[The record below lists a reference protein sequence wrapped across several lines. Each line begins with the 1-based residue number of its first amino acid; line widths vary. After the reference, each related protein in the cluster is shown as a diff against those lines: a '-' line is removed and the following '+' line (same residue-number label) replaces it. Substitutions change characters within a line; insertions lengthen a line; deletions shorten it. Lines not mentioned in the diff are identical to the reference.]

1 MKHKRWFALMLTAVI
16 MASAW
21 SVTAFAVNETEPE
34 TGAAAEKSAVPETEA
49 DKESTAPE
57 TEADKKSTAPETEEA
72 KESSEKKSHKGHR
85 HEKVAEP
92 ENAVGKQAAKDA
104 ALADAGVSAEAVGKV
119 KARVSQLEDGTVVYK
134 VSFTYGD
141 QWYSYKIDALTG
153 KILDKTT
160 EDAAAHEA
168 AKAEHKKEKDAEASQ
183 EGTEE
188 SETGKHRHHGGKHRS
203 GGENAQGTENGTGE
217 KKGTGEKPVRPG
229 TGKKPGTTEPATE
242 ESSGL

>member
-34 TGAAAEKSAVPETEA
+34 TGAAAE
-49 DKESTAPE
+49 ESTAPE

-104 ALADAGVSAEAVGKV
+104 ALADADVSAEAAGKV

-134 VSFTYGD
+134 VSFTHGD

-188 SETGKHRHHGGKHRS
+188 SETGKHRHHGGKHRC

-229 TGKKPGTTEPATE
+229 TGEKPGTTEPATE

>member
-1 MKHKRWFALMLTAVI
+1 MKHKRMFALMLTAAI

-34 TGAAAEKSAVPETEA
+34 TGAAAE
-49 DKESTAPE
+49 ESTAPE
-57 TEADKKSTAPETEEA
+57 TGET
-72 KESSEKKSHKGHR
+72 KEGSEKKSHKGHR

-104 ALADAGVSAEAVGKV
+104 ALADAGVSAEAAGKV

-168 AKAEHKKEKDAEASQ
+168 AKAEHKKEKAAEASQ

-188 SETGKHRHHGGKHRS
+188 SETGKHRHHGGKHRC
-203 GGENAQGTENGTGE
+203 GENAQGTENGTGE
-217 KKGTGEKPVRPG
+217 KKGTGEKPVKPG
-229 TGKKPGTTEPATE
+229 TGEKPGTTEPATE